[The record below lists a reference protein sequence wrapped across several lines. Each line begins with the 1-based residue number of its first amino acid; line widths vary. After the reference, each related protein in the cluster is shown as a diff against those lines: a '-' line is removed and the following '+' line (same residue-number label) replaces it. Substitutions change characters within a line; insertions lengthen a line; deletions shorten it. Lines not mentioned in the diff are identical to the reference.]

1 MKKGHQS
8 LFLAVAFLLIFAA
21 FAVQCTKTDT
31 EQQGATT
38 NTGPQQEAT
47 TNTGP
52 QGTTQVRE
60 MTVTGVIAEGYNSY
74 VIQGKTPSTM
84 IWTILNP
91 EPPILDEYIKSGKI
105 VEIDL
110 HIVSGDNIN
119 IKKIDGKEY
128 FQDVK

>member
-38 NTGPQQEAT
+38 NTGPQ
-47 TNTGP
+47 
-52 QGTTQVRE
+52 GTPQVRE

-128 FQDVK
+128 P

>member
-1 MKKGHQS
+1 MKKRQVS
-8 LFLAVAFLLIFAA
+8 VVLMASFFLIFAA
-21 FAVQCTKTDT
+21 LSVQCTKTDT

-38 NTGPQQEAT
+38 NTGPQ
-47 TNTGP
+47 
-52 QGTTQVRE
+52 GTTQARE

-91 EPPILDEYIKSGKI
+91 EPPVLDEYIKSGKI

-128 FQDVK
+128 P

>member
-1 MKKGHQS
+1 MMKKRQVS
-8 LFLAVAFLLIFAA
+8 VVLMASFFLIFAA
-21 FAVQCTKTDT
+21 LSVQCTKTDT

-52 QGTTQVRE
+52 QGTTQARE

-91 EPPILDEYIKSGKI
+91 EPPVLDEYIKSGKI

-119 IKKIDGKEY
+119 IKKIDGKVY
-128 FQDVK
+128 P